1 MHACRHG
8 GDGRLAH
15 AAIAQAGEPRAHAP
29 RGNLAALTIGALGV
43 VYGAIGTSPL
53 YVIDQIFLGPLASRR
68 PPTMCA
74 ARCRWRYGRSR

>member
-53 YVIDQIFLGPLASRR
+53 YVIDQIFFGPAGVA
-68 PPTMCA
+68 PTPNNVRGTIGA
-74 ARCRWRYGRSR
+74 